1 MVKDS
6 DSSDDVYE
14 KIHENL
20 IKMVPK
26 IKFDEMIL
34 KNLVYKEAIQI
45 LEPIEWEGSYK
56 GNAHHLSQKIAEKVT
71 NAIMEKMDIPK
82 N

>member
-6 DSSDDVYE
+6 DSSDVYE
-14 KIHENL
+14 EIRENL
-20 IKMVPK
+20 MKMVPK
-26 IKFDEMIL
+26 IKFDEMDL
-34 KNLVYKEAIQI
+34 KNLVFKEVVQI

-71 NAIMEKMDIPK
+71 NAIMEKMDISK